1 MTGRMWITI
10 AFAAVILGGLVV
22 WTASQGRFVDET
34 VEREPS
40 FEARSNALLAY
51 ERLLTKLGFPAES
64 RRSVA
69 SMPPLD
75 HALVIHADGH
85 TISRT
90 MRERLVAWVERGGHL
105 VIALPHTQRDAF
117 RASGSDDDLNASS
130 ARARGTFA
138 SWFDFSVKGHGPTFG
153 AQRLELSGETYDV
166 DFGRSAAIAA
176 PKGER
181 ATSVGVIAPSPQ
193 FVSFPFGNG
202 RVSVF
207 GSAQP
212 LENEHIAEH
221 DHAAFGVAVLQLR
234 PGTRGAWIVFDL
246 DGRIGLFTRLWDA
259 AWMVLA
265 PLLAL
270 VGLWGWSVAR
280 RFGPRIADT
289 SDDLR
294 DFSDHL
300 RASGEYLLRQREYT
314 ALVGSARAALMR
326 TLAQRRP
333 ELAQR
338 DARKREQELA
348 SVAGLSFDEVHDAI
362 HSAPTSNHFV
372 RMVKNL
378 DRIRRSL

>member
-10 AFAAVILGGLVV
+10 AFAAVILGGFAA
-22 WTASQGRFVDET
+22 WIASQGRFVDET

-51 ERLLTKLGFPAES
+51 ERLLTKLGFPAEN
-64 RRSVA
+64 RRSIA

-75 HALVIHADGH
+75 RALVVHADGH

-90 MRERLVAWVERGGHL
+90 MRERLIAWVERGGHL
-105 VIALPHTQRDAF
+105 VVALPRTQGAAF
-117 RASGSDDDLNASS
+117 RAASS
-130 ARARGTFA
+130 PDDQDGPRGRERGTFA
-138 SWFDFSVKGHGPTFG
+138 TWFDFGVTRSGSTFG
-153 AQRLELSGETYDV
+153 PRRLELASESYDV
-166 DFGRSAAIAA
+166 DFGQSAAITVSR
-176 PKGER
+176 GER
-181 ATSVGVIAPSPQ
+181 PPSVAVVAPAPQ